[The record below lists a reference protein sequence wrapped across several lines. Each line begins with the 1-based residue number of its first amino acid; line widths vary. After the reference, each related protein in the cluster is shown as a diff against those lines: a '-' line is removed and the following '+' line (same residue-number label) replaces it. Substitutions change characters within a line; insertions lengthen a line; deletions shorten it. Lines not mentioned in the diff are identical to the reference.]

1 MAMGLMQRVTT
12 TIHLFLAGIRR
23 RMTLGARVAMLD
35 GDKVLLLKHT
45 YVPDWHFPGGGI
57 EPGETAAEAGT
68 REMLEETGFEATG
81 PLTLFG
87 FYHNLNEA
95 TVRDNVAVYLCRD
108 FREVR
113 AFRPNHEIAAI
124 GWFGPDDLPA
134 DVDSGTARRV
144 AEILSAAEPAHR
156 W

>member
-57 EPGETAAEAGT
+57 EPGETGAEAGS

-81 PLTLFG
+81 PLALLG
-87 FYHNLNEA
+87 FYHNLNDA
-95 TVRDNVAVYLCRD
+95 TVRDHVAVYVCRQ
-108 FREVR
+108 FRQVR
-113 AFRPNHEIAAI
+113 QFQPNHEIAAI

-134 DVDSGTARRV
+134 DVDPGTARRV

>member
-1 MAMGLMQRVTT
+1 MAMGLRQRVTT

-23 RMTLGARVAMLD
+23 RMTLGARVAMFD

-57 EPGETAAEAGT
+57 EPGETGADAGG
-68 REMLEETGFEATG
+68 REMVEETGFEATG
-81 PLTLFG
+81 PLALFG

-95 TVRDNVAVYLCRD
+95 TVRDHVAVYVCRD
-108 FREVR
+108 FRQVR
-113 AFRPNHEIAAI
+113 QFQPNHEIAAI
-124 GWFGPDDLPA
+124 SGF
-134 DVDSGTARRV
+134 GTAEISALTVPGTPRRS
-144 AEILSAAEPAHR
+144 AEILSGAFPAAR

>member
-1 MAMGLMQRVTT
+1 MAMGLRQRVTT
-12 TIHLFLAGIRR
+12 TIHLFFAGIRR
-23 RMTLGARVAMLD
+23 RMTLGARVAVLD
-35 GDKVLLLKHT
+35 GDRVLLLKHT

-57 EPGETAAEAGT
+57 EPDETGADAGR

-87 FYHNLNEA
+87 FYHNRNEA
-95 TVRDNVAVYLCRD
+95 TVRDHVAVYICRE

-113 AFRPNHEIAAI
+113 RFQPNHEIAAI
-124 GWFGPDDLPA
+124 GWFGPDELPA
-134 DVDSGTARRV
+134 DIDAGTARRI
-144 AEILSAAEPAHR
+144 AEILGKADPAHR

>member
-1 MAMGLMQRVTT
+1 MAMGLRQRVTT
-12 TIHLFLAGIRR
+12 TIHLFIAGIRR

-45 YVPDWHFPGGGI
+45 YVPHWHFLGGGI
-57 EPGETAAEAGT
+57 EPGETGADAGG
-68 REMLEETGFEATG
+68 REMLEETGFEAIG
-81 PLTLFG
+81 PLTQFG

-95 TVRDNVAVYLCRD
+95 TARDHVALYICRQ

-113 AFRPNHEIAAI
+113 PFHPNHEIAAI
-124 GWFGPDDLPA
+124 GWFGPGELPA
-134 DVDSGTARRV
+134 DTDPGTARRI
-144 AEILSAAEPAHR
+144 AEILAGAEPAAR

>member
-1 MAMGLMQRVTT
+1 MAMGLRQRVTT
-12 TIHLFLAGIRR
+12 TIHLFVAAIRR
-23 RMTLGARVAMLD
+23 RMTLGARVAVFD

-57 EPGETAAEAGT
+57 EPGETGADAGG
-68 REMLEETGFEATG
+68 REMVEETGLEANG

-95 TVRDNVAVYLCRD
+95 TVRDHVAVYVCRQ
-108 FREVR
+108 FRRVR
-113 AFRPNHEIAAI
+113 EFHPNHEIAAI
-124 GWFGPDDLPA
+124 GWFGPGELPG
-134 DVDSGTARRV
+134 DTDPGTARRV
-144 AEILSAAEPAHR
+144 AEILAGAPPAHR

>member
-1 MAMGLMQRVTT
+1 MAMRMRQRVTT
-12 TIHLFLAGIRR
+12 TVHLFFAGIRR
-23 RMTLGARVAMLD
+23 RMTLGARVAVLD

-57 EPGETAAEAGT
+57 EPGETGGEAGR

-95 TVRDNVAVYLCRD
+95 TVRDHVAVYVCRQ
-108 FREVR
+108 FRETR
-113 AFRPNHEIAAI
+113 RFHPNHEIAAI
-124 GWFGPDDLPA
+124 GWFGQGQLPA
-134 DVDSGTARRV
+134 DIDPGTARRV
-144 AEILSAAEPAHR
+144 AEILSGSEPAAR

>member
-1 MAMGLMQRVTT
+1 MAMGLRQRVTT

-45 YVPDWHFPGGGI
+45 YVPHWHFPGGGI
-57 EPGETAAEAGT
+57 EPDETGAEAGS

-87 FYHNLNEA
+87 FYHNRNEA
-95 TVRDNVAVYLCRD
+95 TVRDHVAVYLCRE
-108 FREVR
+108 FRQVR
-113 AFRPNHEIAAI
+113 EFQPNHEIAAI
-124 GWFGPDDLPA
+124 GWFGPGELPA
-134 DVDSGTARRV
+134 DIDPGTARRV
-144 AEILSAAEPAHR
+144 AEILGGSAPAQR